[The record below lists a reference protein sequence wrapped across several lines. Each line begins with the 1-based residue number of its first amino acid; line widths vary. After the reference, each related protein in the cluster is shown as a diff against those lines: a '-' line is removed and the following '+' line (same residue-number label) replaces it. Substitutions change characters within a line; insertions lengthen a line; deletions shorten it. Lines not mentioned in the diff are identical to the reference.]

1 MPRTENSNGRTHRR
15 AAQAR
20 RGRPVAAP
28 RTGTRF
34 YEGIEGIRDA
44 CRRRPPSIGRITTGA
59 RRSPRPRRP

>member
-34 YEGIEGIRDA
+34 YEGIRDA